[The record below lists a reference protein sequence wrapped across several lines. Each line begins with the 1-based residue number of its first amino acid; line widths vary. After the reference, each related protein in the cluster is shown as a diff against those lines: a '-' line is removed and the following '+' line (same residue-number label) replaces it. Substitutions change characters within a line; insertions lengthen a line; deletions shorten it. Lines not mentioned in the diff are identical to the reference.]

1 MSLTLTGRI
10 DVAANYM
17 RKKLDCDW
25 KQATLVVLG
34 SGFKAFAESIIPRGS
49 VEFADV
55 PGFSAPKVHGHG
67 SSLVVAESNGKPIL
81 LATGRVHLYEGYTA
95 HDIVLP
101 IRAAAKLG
109 VKSVVLTNA
118 SGSVNPSVKPGTIL
132 DIHDHINFT
141 GKNCLIGANE
151 LGAQFVDMVNAYDS
165 DWRKRVNAQHQLTA
179 GIYCGLV
186 GPTYET
192 PAETAAFGRIG
203 ADVVG
208 MSTVQETI
216 AARQLGM
223 KVLGLSLVTNFA
235 GGLAASVNHEEVLLE
250 GKTRGAELTKI
261 LNVAIATRP

>member
-10 DVAANYM
+10 DAAANYM

-25 KQATLVVLG
+25 KHATMVVLG
-34 SGFKAFAESIIPRGS
+34 SGFKAFADSVKPKGS

-55 PGFSAPKVHGHG
+55 PGFSAPKVQGHG
-67 SSLVVAESNGKPIL
+67 SSLLVAESDGKPIL
-81 LATGRVHLYEGYTA
+81 LATGRIHLYEGHTA

-118 SGSVNPSVKPGTIL
+118 SGSVNPAIKPGTIL
-132 DIHDHINFT
+132 DIRDHINFT
-141 GKNCLIGANE
+141 GKNCLVGANE
-151 LGAQFVDMVNAYDS
+151 LGAQFVDMVNAYDA
-165 DWRKRVNAQHQLTA
+165 DWRGRINAQQKLTS
-179 GIYCGLV
+179 GVYCGLV

-223 KVLGLSLVTNFA
+223 KVVGLSLVTNFA
-235 GGLAASVNHEEVLLE
+235 GGLAASVNHEEVLHE
-250 GKTRGAELTKI
+250 GKSRGAELSKI